1 MATLDERLAKLS
13 GRFAELSEKAAKASE
28 NVQAARELQ
37 EEAVQNQIE
46 TMCGNVA
53 ALEENLRLADEKKKG
68 KIRSAILKAKMTVE
82 ARVQDRRDARD
93 KRHLERFID
102 MNLIHIM
109 DCYDSASYLIA
120 DAELTML
127 EVIEAAKEDEARF
140 GTEPELEEA
149 TEAVEAE
156 E

>member
-1 MATLDERLAKLS
+1 MATFDERLAKLS
-13 GRFAELSEKAAKASE
+13 GRLAELSEKAAKASE
-28 NVQAARELQ
+28 NVQAARELK

-46 TMCGNVA
+46 TVRGNFA
-53 ALEENLRLADEKKKG
+53 ALEENLRIADEQQKG
-68 KIRSAILKAKMTVE
+68 KIRSALLKAKMTVE

-93 KRHLERFID
+93 KRHLERYID
-102 MNLIHIM
+102 MRLIHAL

-127 EVIEAAKEDEARF
+127 EVIDAAKEYEARF

-149 TEAVEAE
+149 ADAEA
-156 E
+156 